1 MPNIQSCYKE
11 CRCPNRSDGR
21 GIYSGS
27 THSKTFLTHI
37 FAYKI
42 MGTKTSPVTLTPIT
56 YGHTRTMP
64 KRRKSPAVH
73 AETFG
78 VPPVLNILK
87 YKVEISNHK

>member
-1 MPNIQSCYKE
+1 
-11 CRCPNRSDGR
+11 
-21 GIYSGS
+21 
-27 THSKTFLTHI
+27 
-37 FAYKI
+37 